1 MYSLVAEVERKGWFS
16 TINNFAYS
24 SRNGLLDE
32 STQLNVFKEASYSV
46 IDI

>member
-1 MYSLVAEVERKGWFS
+1 MLSENDGSAQLISVR
-16 TINNFAYS
+16 YS

-32 STQLNVFKEASYSV
+32 STQLKVFKEASYSV